1 MYVAMLA
8 YRLWDN
14 QFAKC
19 FVWPEKVNDLKEM
32 YEFVRKEVSEEK

>member
-1 MYVAMLA
+1 MLA

-19 FVWPEKVNDLKEM
+19 FVWPEMVNDLKEM